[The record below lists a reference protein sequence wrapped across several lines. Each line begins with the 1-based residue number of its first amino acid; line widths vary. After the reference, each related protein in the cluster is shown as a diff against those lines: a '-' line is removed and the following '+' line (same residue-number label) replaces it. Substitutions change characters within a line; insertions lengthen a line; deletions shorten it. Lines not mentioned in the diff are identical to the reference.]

1 MNIEQNIVPL
11 QRLVKR
17 VLIEVE
23 FRKQIVLKREVT
35 AYIAFLNGLKNK
47 QNRYFLHLLECAFKD
62 YDYIPDLSLQSND

>member
-11 QRLVKR
+11 QRLGKR

-35 AYIAFLNGLKNK
+35 AYIAFLNGLKINK
-47 QNRYFLHLLECAFKD
+47 IVIFFTF
-62 YDYIPDLSLQSND
+62 